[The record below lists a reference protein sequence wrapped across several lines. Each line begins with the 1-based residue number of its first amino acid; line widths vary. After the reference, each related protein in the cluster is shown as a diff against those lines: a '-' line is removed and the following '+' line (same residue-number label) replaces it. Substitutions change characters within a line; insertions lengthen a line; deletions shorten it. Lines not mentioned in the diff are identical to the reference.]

1 VSTEGGFR
9 AVIAAGLAN
18 LGIAITKFVAF
29 LFTGSL
35 SMLSEAIHSLA
46 DTVNEASCCGA
57 PHRPPGG
64 LRHGSARCHRGPGG
78 VVASRAVGRA
88 VT

>member
-1 VSTEGGFR
+1 MSTEGGFR

-29 LFTGSL
+29 ALTGSS

-46 DTVNEASCCGA
+46 AGRRQGRAMSPSRPCQALQPTA
-57 PHRPPGG
+57 PPGRYH
-64 LRHGSARCHRGPGG
+64 L
-78 VVASRAVGRA
+78 
-88 VT
+88 